1 MDTAKKNY
9 WKPALFKN
17 STGEQRRVGFEL
29 EFGNL
34 TVRETAK
41 ALQNSIGGN
50 IQENNP
56 FYFEII
62 NSSVGKLKI
71 ERDAELLKSVKYR
84 ELLSKTNVDFNLDT
98 LVREIEQGVD
108 SLSSFLIPCEIVT
121 EPLTFREFPRINDMV
136 KVLNSLKA
144 KGTQDSIFYAFGL
157 HMNPSVPDLNIKT
170 LVTYMQSFLLLTD
183 WIIEDA
189 RIDFSRRFFT
199 SFIDPFPNSYVEKVL
214 DPNYDS
220 TVETFIDDYLEFN
233 PSRNRALDLLPV
245 LCEIDMERV
254 LAGVKTE
261 ERSLVNGRPAFH
273 YRLPDC
279 RLGDDKWSIADE
291 WNRWWYVETISS
303 DNNLRAKLM
312 DLWDKNK
319 KQFFMTRKKQWIDT
333 VKDFLNRHISMPD
346 NRS

>member
-84 ELLSKTNVDFNLDT
+84 ELLSKINVDFNLDI

-245 LCEIDMERV
+245 LCEIDMEKV

-312 DLWDKNK
+312 ALWGKNK
-319 KQFFMTRKKQWIDT
+319 KQFFMARKKQWIDT
-333 VKDFLNRHISMPD
+333 VKDFLNRYISIPD

>member
-1 MDTAKKNY
+1 MDATKKNY
-9 WKPALFKN
+9 WKPAILKN
-17 STGEQRRVGFEL
+17 SAEEPRRVGFEL
-29 EFGNL
+29 EFGSL
-34 TVRETAK
+34 TVKETAE
-41 ALQNSIGGN
+41 ALQNSLGGN
-50 IQENNP
+50 LQENNP
-56 FYFEII
+56 FDMEII

-71 ERDAELLKSVKYR
+71 ERDAELLKSVSYR
-84 ELLSKTNVDFNLDT
+84 EVLSKINVTFDPDT
-98 LVREIEQGVD
+98 LGREIEQGVD
-108 SLSSFLIPCEIVT
+108 RLSSLLIPCEIVT
-121 EPLTFREFPRINDMV
+121 EPLIFGDFPKLNEIV
-136 KVLNSLKA
+136 KVLNGLDV
-144 KGTQDSIFYAFGL
+144 KGTQDSLFYAFGL
-157 HMNPSVPDLNIKT
+157 HMNPSVPNLNIQT

-220 TVETFIDDYLEFN
+220 TVEKFIDDYLEFN

-245 LCEIDMERV
+245 LCEIDMDRV

-333 VKDFLNRHISMPD
+333 VKDFLNRYISIPD

>member
-1 MDTAKKNY
+1 MKNF
-9 WKPALFKN
+9 WKPIIINN
-17 STGEQRRVGFEL
+17 SAGEHRKVGFEF

-34 TVRETAK
+34 TVRETAE

-56 FYFEII
+56 FYFKIT
-62 NSSVGKLKI
+62 NSSIGNLKI

-84 ELLSKTNVDFNLDT
+84 GALSKINVDFNPDT
-98 LVREIEQGVD
+98 LIREIEQGID

-121 EPLTFREFPRINDMV
+121 EPLIFKQFPKLNKIV
-136 KVLNSLKA
+136 KILNSLKA

-157 HMNPSVPDLNIKT
+157 HINPSVPDLDLKT
-170 LVTYMQSFLLLTD
+170 ILAYMQSFLLLTD
-183 WIIEDA
+183 WIIEDS

-214 DPNYDS
+214 GSNYKP
-220 TVETFIDDYLEFN
+220 TVEAFINDYLEFN

-245 LCEIDMERV
+245 LCEIDMDRV

-312 DLWDKNK
+312 ALWGKNK
-319 KQFFMTRKKQWIDT
+319 KQFFMARKKQWIDT
-333 VKDFLNRHISMPD
+333 VKDFLNRYISIPD